1 MFSFKYCPVAVL
13 VLLLAACG
21 AAPPR
26 QAAGPRE
33 APAQAPQPPRGG
45 ALYRIDPAQS
55 ELRLLVYRSGT
66 MARLG
71 HNHVIV
77 NRSLDGWVAVAASI
91 AASSF
96 WLKIPAAAFAVDEAG
111 ARAEEGADFAA
122 VVAEDAKSATL
133 RNMLG
138 AALLDADRFPD
149 ITVRSLELHESVDGS
164 AAGTPVA
171 LLRIRVAG
179 RDSTLSVPFCS
190 NAPPDDCRRRGSRPA
205 AERYRVEAVQRDARR
220 DPGTGRVAIEIPH
233 RGVPVPGRR
242 QVFLR
247 RKVARPPVTMP

>member
-55 ELRLLVYRSGT
+55 ELRLL
-66 MARLG
+66 
-71 HNHVIV
+71 
-77 NRSLDGWVAVAASI
+77 RSLDGWVAVAASI

-179 RDSTLSVPFCS
+179 H
-190 NAPPDDCRRRGSRPA
+190 RRTTVGDGGDGPA

>member
-71 HNHVIV
+71 H
-77 NRSLDGWVAVAASI
+77 
-91 AASSF
+91 
-96 WLKIPAAAFAVDEAG
+96 IPAAAFAVDEAG

-179 RDSTLSVPFCS
+179 RDSTLSVPFS
-190 NAPPDDCRRRGSRPA
+190 LERTAGRLSATGETGLRQSAIGLRPFSVMHGAIQVQDELRLKFRIVAFPFQA
-205 AERYRVEAVQRDARR
+205 AGKYFCA
-220 DPGTGRVAIEIPH
+220 G
-233 RGVPVPGRR
+233 
-242 QVFLR
+242 
-247 RKVARPPVTMP
+247 K

>member
-164 AAGTPVA
+164 ASGTPVA

-179 RDSTLSVPFCS
+179 RDSTLSVPFS
-190 NAPPDDCRRRGSRPA
+190 LERTAGRLSATGETGLRQSAIGLRPFSVMHGAIQVQDELRLKFRIVAFPFQA
-205 AERYRVEAVQRDARR
+205 AGKYFCA
-220 DPGTGRVAIEIPH
+220 G
-233 RGVPVPGRR
+233 
-242 QVFLR
+242 
-247 RKVARPPVTMP
+247 K